1 LTLESIYF
9 YGLRIAFVAPT
20 HHALLMSDTARLHT
34 ELDERI
40 STIDWDLSHQ
50 FILLGDL
57 ASVLPSLPDF
67 PVPPSLAKLGLIK
80 ARLNRSA
87 ASPPPSL
94 HVYLPLSASDA
105 STELDISGPELVE
118 FYRHFFQTGGVS
130 EKNMKYFLSQHVT
143 VMVVRHIFYQSDRFC
158 MEIVGALS
166 FSRPTDCVPTYLAYL
181 AVSDW
186 SQR

>member
-1 LTLESIYF
+1 
-9 YGLRIAFVAPT
+9 
-20 HHALLMSDTARLHT
+20 
-34 ELDERI
+34 
-40 STIDWDLSHQ
+40 
-50 FILLGDL
+50 
-57 ASVLPSLPDF
+57 
-67 PVPPSLAKLGLIK
+67 VPPSLAKLGLIK
-80 ARLNRSA
+80 ARLNRST

-94 HVYLPLSASDA
+94 HVYLSLSASDA

-143 VMVVRHIFYQSDRFC
+143 VMVVQHIFYQSDRFR

-181 AVSDW
+181 AVQW
-186 SQR
+186 S